1 MIAYDDTTDALIP
14 ARPTMVTPIRSPRGL
29 GDAAFVNEKREVLM
43 TKTELITMPLELQS
57 FVETKEQPN
66 GGKEIV
72 RTLVDQWVS
81 LGDQRVAIIVSAS
94 SPPAPTRAPPPLSV
108 SRARRDT

>member
-1 MIAYDDTTDALIP
+1 MIAYDDTTGALIP
-14 ARPTMVTPIRSPRGL
+14 ARPTMVTALRSPRGL
-29 GDAAFVNEKREVLM
+29 GDAAFVDEKRKVLM

-57 FVETKEQPN
+57 FVETKKQRN
-66 GGKEIV
+66 GGEKIV
-72 RTLVDQWVS
+72 RTLVDQWAS

-108 SRARRDT
+108 SRARSNT